1 MAQVDN
7 DRRLVALAQAL
18 RAFRDE
24 WPHQL
29 ELIALKAK
37 IAKARYDAAKAEGF
51 DTRDALVLCVRD
63 IEV

>member
-7 DRRLVALAQAL
+7 DRHLVAIAQAL
-18 RAFRDE
+18 RAFRDQ

-37 IAKARYDAAKAEGF
+37 IAKARYDSAKAEGF
-51 DTRDALVLCVRD
+51 DARDALMLCPAGH
-63 IEV
+63 